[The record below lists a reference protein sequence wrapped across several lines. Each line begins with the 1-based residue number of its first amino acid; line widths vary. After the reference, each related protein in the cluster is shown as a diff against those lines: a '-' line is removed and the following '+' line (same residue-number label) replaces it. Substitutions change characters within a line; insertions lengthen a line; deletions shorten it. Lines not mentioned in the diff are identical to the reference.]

1 MRLFVGIIGLFIIYE
16 GTWLYQKK
24 PLEQSIA
31 DGKEIYND
39 FCVQCHLD
47 NGEGVSGVF
56 PPLAKSDYLLNNI
69 EMSIRG
75 LKYGLSGPIVV
86 NGEEYDGVMQNQ
98 GLDNLEIADVM
109 NFILNNWG
117 NESKEIITEN
127 QVANINEKSI

>member
-1 MRLFVGIIGLFIIYE
+1 MKLFVGIIGLFIIYE

-39 FCVQCHLD
+39 FCVQCHLE

-56 PPLAKSDYLLNNI
+56 PPLAKSDYLLKNI

-127 QVANINEKSI
+127 QVANINE

>member
-1 MRLFVGIIGLFIIYE
+1 MKLFVGIIGLFIIYE
-16 GTWLYQKK
+16 GAWLYQKK

-75 LKYGLSGPIVV
+75 LKYGLIGPIVV

-117 NESKEIITEN
+117 NEYKEIITEN
-127 QVANINEKSI
+127 QVANINE

>member
-1 MRLFVGIIGLFIIYE
+1 MKLFVGIIGLFIIYE

-31 DGKEIYND
+31 DGKEIYYD
-39 FCVQCHLD
+39 FCVQCHVE

-75 LKYGLSGPIVV
+75 LKYGLSGTIVV

-127 QVANINEKSI
+127 QVANINE